1 MVMKKPSPGDD
12 WRRSPLHCQ
21 LQPDWLMFMNLLTTA
36 DSQHT
41 CRRFNLGK
49 HYVPQNYLK
58 GFSDPANQE
67 MIWMSDKS
75 KPTDKPKHLPIKAV
89 AQSHDFYTPQA
100 ERWLNK
106 VVEMPAQEPLRRL
119 AIGERIH
126 GVDRLIVAIYIQ
138 VMMLRVPHARTILG
152 GMVRGGVADFVAEI
166 KANPDE
172 IPADMSKE
180 SFFELLDRRL

>member
-1 MVMKKPSPGDD
+1 
-12 WRRSPLHCQ
+12 
-21 LQPDWLMFMNLLTTA
+21 MFMNLLTTA